1 MSIKVIHAADIH
13 LDSPFSGSLETGKSE
28 VRREDVR
35 ASFQNIINMAKNAD
49 FLFLSGDLFDGNNVS
64 RTTLEF
70 LKNQFA
76 LLSPVRVFIVAGNHD
91 ARQTNSIYNTFDFG
105 ENVHVFG
112 TEPTCVKTDI
122 ADIYGVSFFAAN
134 EERKLLPEFTVEN
147 EEKINLL
154 VLHGNLSGEGYHPIT
169 LTEIAN
175 SKMDYIALG
184 HIHAYSGLKKSGN
197 TFYAY
202 PGCPEGRGFDETG
215 EKGVLALE
223 IAKGAV
229 RETFVPVSTRM
240 YLDETV
246 DVSGCKTYDEIA
258 ERVAT
263 IYKGNQ
269 HIYRIHLKGVAE
281 FPIDTNVV
289 ASKIDAFSIE
299 VRDETK
305 ASFDIEKAS
314 REFTLKGLFL
324 RYALEERDELSQE
337 EFDLALKTGLSLIE
351 KEERNENR

>member
-1 MSIKVIHAADIH
+1 MSLKVIHAADIH
-13 LDSPFSGSLETGKSE
+13 LDSPFSGNGETGKGE
-28 VRREDVR
+28 VRREDMR
-35 ASFQNIINMAKNAD
+35 ASFRKIIDMAKNAD
-49 FLFLSGDLFDGNNVS
+49 FLFLSGDLFDGGNVT

-70 LKNQFA
+70 LKSQFSE
-76 LLSPVRVFIVAGNHD
+76 LSPVRVFIAAGNHD
-91 ARQTNSIYNTFDFG
+91 ARSEKSVYNTFDFG
-105 ENVHVFG
+105 ENVHVFANAP
-112 TEPTCVKTDI
+112 ECIKTDF
-122 ADIYGVSFFAAN
+122 ADIYGVSFSAAH
-134 EERKLLPEFTVEN
+134 EERKLLSEFKIEN

-154 VLHGNLSGEGYHPIT
+154 VIHGNLAGEGYNPMG

-184 HIHAYSGLKKSGN
+184 HIHAYSGLCRSGN

-223 IAKGAV
+223 IKKGTV
-229 RETFVPVSTRM
+229 KETFVPVSARM
-240 YLDETV
+240 YLDESV
-246 DVSGCKTYDEIA
+246 DVSGAENYDEIA
-258 ERVAT
+258 ERIAAV
-263 IYKGNQ
+263 YKGNQ
-269 HIYRIHLKGVAE
+269 HIYRIRLTGTAN

-289 ASKIDAFSIE
+289 ASKVDAFSLD

-305 ASFDIEKAS
+305 ASLDIEKAS
-314 REFTLKGLFL
+314 GEFTLKGLFL
-324 RYALEERDELSQE
+324 RYALNERENLSEE

>member
-13 LDSPFSGSLETGKSE
+13 LDSPFSGFSEPGKSE
-28 VRREDVR
+28 VRREDMR
-35 ASFQNIINMAKNAD
+35 ASFQNIINMAKHAD
-49 FLFLSGDLFDGNNVS
+49 FLFLSGDLFDGKNVS

-70 LKNQFA
+70 LKTQFA
-76 LLSPVRVFIVAGNHD
+76 SLSPVRVFIAAGNHD
-91 ARQTNSIYNTFDFG
+91 ARQETSIYNTFDFG

-112 TEPTCVKTDI
+112 TEPECVKTDI
-122 ADIYGVSFFAAN
+122 ADVYGVSFSAAN
-134 EERKLLPEFTVEN
+134 EERKLLLEFTVEN
-147 EEKINLL
+147 EEKVNLL
-154 VLHGNLSGEGYHPIT
+154 VLHGNLAGEGYNPIN

-184 HIHAYSGLKKSGN
+184 HIHAYSGIKKSGN

-223 IAKGAV
+223 IEKGAV

-240 YLDETV
+240 YLDEMV
-246 DVSGCKTYDEIA
+246 DVSSAKTYDEIA
-258 ERVAT
+258 ERIGAV
-263 IYKGNQ
+263 YKGNQ
-269 HIYRIHLKGVAE
+269 HIYRIRLTGVAA

-289 ASKIDAFSIE
+289 ASKIDAFSVE

-305 ASFDIEKAS
+305 ADIDIEKES
-314 REFTLKGLFL
+314 REFTLKGLYL
-324 RYALEERDELSQE
+324 RYALEERENLSE
-337 EFDLALKTGLSLIE
+337 EAFDLALKTGLSLIE